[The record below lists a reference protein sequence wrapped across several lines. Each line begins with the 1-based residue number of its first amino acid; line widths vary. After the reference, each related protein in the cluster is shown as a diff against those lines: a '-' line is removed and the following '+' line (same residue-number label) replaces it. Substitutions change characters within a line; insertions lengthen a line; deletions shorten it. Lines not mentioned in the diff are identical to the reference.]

1 MFGITDVVLTNL
13 RLDVDR
19 LLASE
24 KGFCSVYEA
33 TSALYTHFCLEDI
46 IPVSAAMPMFFL
58 ERFPWPSLQ
67 SYTAL
72 SAVLLAGTVLSTY
85 SIVTEPEYD
94 TSLSEEAQVDLK
106 DKMREE
112 QKDDFWSVASKVLLY
127 LVSDSLFVWVILLL
141 AICLTKLSCDCLDIC
156 EVQVVINAFQ
166 VMVNTACCMLM
177 LIAKAIQSVVFGPLR
192 ASEKQVTIAI
202 VTGLFVIT
210 AF

>member
-1 MFGITDVVLTNL
+1 
-13 RLDVDR
+13 
-19 LLASE
+19 
-24 KGFCSVYEA
+24 
-33 TSALYTHFCLEDI
+33 
-46 IPVSAAMPMFFL
+46 MFFL

-85 SIVTEPEYD
+85 TIVTESEYD